1 MMFSYPQ
8 YLNLKWKC
16 GNTKHVPQFGS
27 RGVDGDIYDGK
38 IYVKNTNHYQQ
49 DIEVQSPEED
59 KWDLHREAPRDLVNF
74 AITVMNGQ
82 LLLAG
87 GIIAQRYSRSSTTN
101 TQDRVAIWN
110 ETHRLG
116 SILTPLCLLLAAVHG

>member
-59 KWDLHREAPRDLVNF
+59 KWDLHREAPRDLINF
-74 AITVMNGQ
+74 AMAMMNGQ
-82 LLLAG
+82 LVLTG
-87 GIIAQRYSRSSTTN
+87 GIIVQRYSCSSTTN

-110 ETHRLG
+110 ET
-116 SILTPLCLLLAAVHG
+116 SQTWEYP